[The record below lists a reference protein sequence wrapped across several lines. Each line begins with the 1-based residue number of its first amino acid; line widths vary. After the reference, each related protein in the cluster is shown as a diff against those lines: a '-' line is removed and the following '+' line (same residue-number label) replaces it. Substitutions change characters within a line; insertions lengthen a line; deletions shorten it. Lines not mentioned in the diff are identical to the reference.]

1 MLSIPTLWTV
11 FLVNFAALGLVWTYV
26 AHAYPKF
33 TPARYWA
40 VSTFGAALGAGISM
54 TRGSVDPLIP
64 ILLGGGVL
72 IFVCFLSAFGVFRFY
87 NRRISWGFAIG
98 GTALGVAGLA
108 LFTLWRD
115 DMAMRILIYSAGQS
129 VPLLIAT
136 QIMLTSQA
144 GRGNPGARLA
154 GTIGALFVAV
164 HVLRSGAALLA
175 IGGAVTLVDFNAV
188 QAAMVLLLVFL
199 SMAWNF
205 GFLLMAI
212 DALRGELVDLALI
225 DDLTGVANRRHFLQ
239 RLDEE
244 CARAVRS
251 NVPFAL
257 LAVDL
262 DGFKAIN
269 DGHGHAAGDDCL
281 RHFTLMAQSGLRP
294 GDLLSRTGGD
304 EFCVVLPATSL
315 QEAGGIAAR
324 IVESCRLDALGCRP
338 GEIAIAASIGV
349 AQWEPHIATDPERLI
364 AAADRALYSAKHNGK
379 NAHALSPLQAPPLAP
394 QSSGRL
400 KREWVRTR
408 A

>member
-11 FLVNFAALGLVWTYV
+11 FTVNFAALGLVWAYV

-40 VSTFGAALGAGISM
+40 ASTFGASLGAAVSM

-64 ILLGGGVL
+64 ILLGGGIL
-72 IFVCFLSAFGVFRFY
+72 IFVSFLSAFGVFKFY
-87 NRRISWGFAIG
+87 RRTVSWRFAIG
-98 GTALGVAGLA
+98 GTALVVAGLA

-115 DMAMRILIYSAGQS
+115 DMAMRILIYSVAQS
-129 VPLLIAT
+129 VPLLIAA
-136 QIMLTSQA
+136 QIMLSPQA
-144 GRGNPGARLA
+144 GRANPGARLA

-175 IGGAVTLVDFNAV
+175 IGGDVTLVDFNAV

-212 DALRGELVDLALI
+212 DALRSELADLALV

-251 NVPFAL
+251 QAPFAL
-257 LAVDL
+257 LAIDL
-262 DGFKAIN
+262 DGFKMIN
-269 DGHGHAAGDDCL
+269 DNHGHAAGDNCL
-281 RHFTLMAQSGLRP
+281 RHFTLMAQSMLRP
-294 GDLLSRTGGD
+294 GDLLARTGGD
-304 EFCVVLPATSL
+304 EFCVVLPATLL
-315 QEAGGIAAR
+315 QDAAVVAGRILEA
-324 IVESCRLDALGCRP
+324 CRLDAAGSRADELP
-338 GEIAIAASIGV
+338 IAASIGV
-349 AQWEPHIATDPERLI
+349 AQWEPHVAVDPQRLI
-364 AAADRALYSAKHNGK
+364 ACADRALYAAKHNGK
-379 NAHALSPLQAPPLAP
+379 NAYALGPLSAPPLMPEMGEETPAA
-394 QSSGRL
+394 RA
-400 KREWVRTR
+400 RTR

>member
-1 MLSIPTLWTV
+1 MLSVPTLWTV
-11 FLVNFAALGLVWTYV
+11 FLVNFVALGVVWSYV

-40 VSTFGAALGAGISM
+40 ASTFGAASGAAVSM
-54 TRGSVDPLIP
+54 LRGAVDPLIP
-64 ILLGGGVL
+64 ILLGGGIL
-72 IFVCFLSAFGVFRFY
+72 IFVCFLSAFGVYKFYERAVSWRFA
-87 NRRISWGFAIG
+87 FG

-136 QIMLTSQA
+136 QMMLSEPHRA
-144 GRGNPGARLA
+144 NPGARLA
-154 GTIGALFVAV
+154 GTIGALFVGV
-164 HVLRSGAALLA
+164 HVLRSAAALLA
-175 IGGAVTLVDFNAV
+175 VGGQTTLVDFNAV

-212 DALRGELVDLALI
+212 DALRGELADLALV

-251 NVPFAL
+251 SVPFAL

-262 DGFKAIN
+262 DGFKVIN
-269 DGHGHAAGDDCL
+269 DNHGHAAGDDCL
-281 RHFTLMAQSGLRP
+281 RHFTLMAQSVLRP
-294 GDLLSRTGGD
+294 GDLLARTGGD
-304 EFCVVLPATSL
+304 EFCVVLPATAL
-315 QEAGGIAAR
+315 HDAAAIALRILEA
-324 IVESCRLDALGCRP
+324 CRLDAAGCTA
-338 GEIAIAASIGV
+338 GELPIAASIGV
-349 AQWEPHIATDPERLI
+349 AQWEPPIGTDPERLI
-364 AAADRALYSAKHNGK
+364 ASADRALYAAKHNGK
-379 NAHALSPLQAPPLAP
+379 NAHAISPLRAPPLVPEQSADAPAP
-394 QSSGRL
+394 QPRM
-400 KREWVRTR
+400 
-408 A
+408 AQP